1 MVELR
6 GRSGLPGGA
15 RKITSEMEKLSFCTE
30 RISSACLC
38 TKGDGFRAPR
48 AARPGRSAQPSQAWP
63 AGSRASVRAI
73 GVSMV
78 GSQVENES
86 RCLSVRW
93 PFLVSSVGQVVVR
106 VLSLR
111 GDSAEGSSWP
121 GVAPGGGASGLVGRQ
136 SW

>member
-1 MVELR
+1 
-6 GRSGLPGGA
+6 
-15 RKITSEMEKLSFCTE
+15 
-30 RISSACLC
+30 
-38 TKGDGFRAPR
+38 
-48 AARPGRSAQPSQAWP
+48 
-63 AGSRASVRAI
+63 
-73 GVSMV
+73 MV

-93 PFLVSSVGQVVVR
+93 PFLVSSVGQVVVRVPAGRRSVRVALSWSVSSVVISSVWWSCVVVLGVVSVGQVVVR